1 MKRIGLIINPVA
13 GMGGSVGLKGTDGN
27 VEEARRRGAVPHA
40 QDRART
46 TLAPLMREKDIHF
59 ITCSGPMGADLLQE
73 LKIPNFS
80 IAYPLSGESSGRDTT
95 EAARKIQEAGA
106 DLILFCGG
114 DGTARDLYTAVGGD
128 IPILGIPA
136 GVKMYSAVFAVDP
149 GVAAELVR
157 EFSSARLRDAEV
169 MDVDEEAYRQNDL
182 KTRLFGIARTPA
194 APGRVQVSKQ
204 VYEAAD
210 EGRAKIDIA
219 QFIDEILLPDRL
231 YIIGAGTTTG
241 AITRRLG
248 IAKTLLG
255 VDAIRNH
262 RLVVADCDE
271 KTLLALA
278 EKFPDTRII
287 ISPIGAQG
295 FILGRGNQQ
304 ISAALVRKVG
314 IKNIIVVATPHKLAE
329 LPFLY
334 IDSGDPVLDAEFG
347 DTIQVISGYR
357 IAQRKKIHP
366 KKRII
371 PLPEPE
377 VAS

>member
-1 MKRIGLIINPVA
+1 M
-13 GMGGSVGLKGTDGN
+13 
-27 VEEARRRGAVPHA
+27 
-40 QDRART
+40 
-46 TLAPLMREKDIHF
+46 
-59 ITCSGPMGADLLQE
+59 
-73 LKIPNFS
+73 
-80 IAYPLSGESSGRDTT
+80 
-95 EAARKIQEAGA
+95 
-106 DLILFCGG
+106 
-114 DGTARDLYTAVGGD
+114 
-128 IPILGIPA
+128 
-136 GVKMYSAVFAVDP
+136 
-149 GVAAELVR
+149 
-157 EFSSARLRDAEV
+157 
-169 MDVDEEAYRQNDL
+169 
-182 KTRLFGIARTPA
+182 
-194 APGRVQVSKQ
+194 QVSKQ

-210 EGRAKIDIA
+210 EGRAKIEIA
-219 QFIDEILLPDRL
+219 QFIDEILLTDRL

-248 IAKTLLG
+248 IGKTLLG

-262 RLVVADCDE
+262 RLVAADCDE
-271 KTLLALA
+271 KTLLALQ
-278 EKFPDTRII
+278 EKYPDTRII

-304 ISAALVRKVG
+304 ISAALVRQVG
-314 IKNIIVVATPHKLAE
+314 IKNMIVVATPHKLAE